1 MVGEILAF
9 TVHENTCER
18 DCVPKGLQSE
28 VSSHPWQ
35 STVHQEVDFL
45 SAGLIANASATPCFG
60 R

>member
-28 VSSHPWQ
+28 VSSHP
-35 STVHQEVDFL
+35 
-45 SAGLIANASATPCFG
+45 
-60 R
+60 